1 MVQRE
6 CGQFTNIL
14 MIGSGEVNRV
24 SIINLLVSLVWGLRA
39 YGLHT
44 LNFSHIVWVSVSTE
58 QLKDIVI
65 CNSCGETK
73 TLPQG
78 CTIVS

>member
-1 MVQRE
+1 MVQRA
-6 CGQFTNIL
+6 CDQFMNIL
-14 MIGSGEVNRV
+14 MLGSGEVNGV
-24 SIINLLVSLVWGLRA
+24 SILNLLVSLLWGLCA

-44 LNFSHIVWVSVSTE
+44 LNFSHIARVSVSTE

-65 CNSCGETK
+65 CDSCGETK

>member
-1 MVQRE
+1 M
-6 CGQFTNIL
+6 NIL

-39 YGLHT
+39 YELHT
-44 LNFSHIVWVSVSTE
+44 LNFSYIVRVSVSTE
-58 QLKDIVI
+58 QVKDIVI